1 MSLPIRHRRIS
12 WLRTGMRT
20 IIGILIASL
29 SFLIAF
35 GMAAGGGHGIGE
47 MIAQMNFGAAGGL
60 IHATEI
66 IGIGGILMGGLM
78 VSFRPVDLFAMLHA
92 SFTQRESSPKELRTN
107 ILICQAA
114 SRLVL
119 FSGMAAAVAGV
130 IIVMMFRLG
139 GDTSLVGQG
148 IATALS
154 GVLWGILGAALF
166 STLKSRFLHQMNP
179 GEQP

>member
-1 MSLPIRHRRIS
+1 
-12 WLRTGMRT
+12 MRT
-20 IIGILIASL
+20 NIGILVASL
-29 SFLIAF
+29 SFLTAF
-35 GMAAGGGHGIGE
+35 GMAAGGGHGLGE

-66 IGIGGILMGGLM
+66 IGIGGILMGGLL